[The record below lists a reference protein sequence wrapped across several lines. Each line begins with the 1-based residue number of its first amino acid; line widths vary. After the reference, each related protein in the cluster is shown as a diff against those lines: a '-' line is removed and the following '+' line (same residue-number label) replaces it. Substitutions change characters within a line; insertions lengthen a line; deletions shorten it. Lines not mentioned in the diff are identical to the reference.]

1 VIEAAGQL
9 KHDDETSDAIEF
21 GMKGRF
27 WDGRATANIAIYLQ
41 KFDGLISRNIGLQ
54 ARTVDGSGSFD
65 IPGGLTYNADA
76 TMQGIEI
83 DGQVLLS
90 ERWSAGGAFSYNE
103 SEYDDGAQSPCS
115 SAGELLT
122 CDIGGDRIAG
132 QPKLSFSLN
141 SEYFIPLDSVEL
153 YVRGLY
159 KYTGDIIN
167 SSAISGL
174 TNAREKFDSYD
185 TINLFTGVRA
195 ENGQWDVSLWAKN
208 LLDEEA
214 LLTEIPS
221 DTYDIAASGG
231 SYVSPTLIPE
241 RTIGL
246 TARYNFS
253 F

>member
-1 VIEAAGQL
+1 
-9 KHDDETSDAIEF
+9 
-21 GMKGRF
+21 
-27 WDGRATANIAIYLQ
+27 
-41 KFDGLISRNIGLQ
+41 
-54 ARTVDGSGSFD
+54 
-65 IPGGLTYNADA
+65 
-76 TMQGIEI
+76 
-83 DGQVLLS
+83 
-90 ERWSAGGAFSYNE
+90 
-103 SEYDDGAQSPCS
+103 
-115 SAGELLT
+115 
-122 CDIGGDRIAG
+122 
-132 QPKLSFSLN
+132 
-141 SEYFIPLDSVEL
+141 VEL

-159 KYTGDIIN
+159 KYTGNIVN
-167 SSAISGL
+167 SAAISGL

-195 ENGQWDVSLWAKN
+195 DNGKWDVSLWAKN

-214 LLTEIPS
+214 LITEIAS

>member
-1 VIEAAGQL
+1 ME
-9 KHDDETSDAIEF
+9 
-21 GMKGRF
+21 
-27 WDGRATANIAIYLQ
+27 
-41 KFDGLISRNIGLQ
+41 
-54 ARTVDGSGSFD
+54 VDG
-65 IPGGLTYNADA
+65 
-76 TMQGIEI
+76 E
-83 DGQVLLS
+83 VLLS
-90 ERWSAGGAFSYNE
+90 ERWSAGGAFSYNQ

-115 SAGELLT
+115 SQGELLT

-141 SEYFIPLDSVEL
+141 SEYSIPLDSVEL

-159 KYTGDIIN
+159 KYTGDIVN
-167 SSAISGL
+167 TTAISGL
-174 TNAREKFDSYD
+174 TNASEKFDSYG
-185 TINLFTGVRA
+185 TVNLYTGVRA
-195 ENGQWDVSLWAKN
+195 NNGQWDVSLWAKN

-214 LLTEIPS
+214 LTGESQSDVYDTE
-221 DTYDIAASGG
+221 ASGG